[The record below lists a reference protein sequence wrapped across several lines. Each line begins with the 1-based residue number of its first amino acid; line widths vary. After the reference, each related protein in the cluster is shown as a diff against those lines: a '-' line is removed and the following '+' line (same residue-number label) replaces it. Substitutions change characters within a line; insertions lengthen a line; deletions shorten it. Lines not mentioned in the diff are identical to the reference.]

1 MSLTFSI
8 IDREPQPVLSVQ
20 TQTSM
25 NNLPE
30 AILQSLMK
38 VGEHLERLGVLPA
51 GPAFVAYY
59 NLDMNASRVEI
70 GFPVAQQLTGAGE
83 VVPRTIPGGPVG
95 MCDYVGPYQD
105 LASVYQQLNA
115 YLEGQGREPTGVSY
129 EYYLNDPAVTPPAEL
144 RTQVV
149 FPLAGAAATERE
161 GAPGSGRSHSLYW

>member
-8 IDREPQPVLSVQ
+8 IERDTQPVLSVQ

-25 NNLPE
+25 NDLPE
-30 AILQSLMK
+30 TILQGLMK
-38 VGEHLERLGVLPA
+38 VGQYLERLGMQPA

-59 NLDMNASRVEI
+59 NLDMGASRVEI
-70 GFPVAQQLTGAGE
+70 GFPVAGQVTGEGE
-83 VVPRTIPGGPVG
+83 VAARTIPGGPAG
-95 MCDYVGPYQD
+95 ICDYIGPYQD

-129 EYYLNDPAVTPPAEL
+129 EFYLNDPAITPPDDL

-149 FPLAGAAATERE
+149 FPLKGAAILERE
-161 GAPGSGRSHSLYW
+161 RAAGNGRSHSLYW